1 MTLEEFQK
9 ELTELV
15 NIIFSMDKFD
25 MESIRYNH
33 NCSFNA
39 RSNSGYYLAG
49 NIEVPYHYNSSE
61 MFYNHKSAFYYTS
74 RMKNEKYL
82 PCVSKFMYEHA
93 STDSL
98 RYLLDK
104 MKLLIVEKV

>member
-9 ELTELV
+9 ELTDLV
-15 NIIFSMDKFD
+15 NIIFSMKEFE
-25 MESIRYNH
+25 METIRYNR

-39 RSNSGYYLAG
+39 RSHFGYYWVEDTA
-49 NIEVPYHYNSSE
+49 VPYRYNSSE
-61 MFYNHKSAFYYTS
+61 MFYNHRSTFYYSS

-82 PCVSKFMYEHA
+82 PSVSKFMYEHA
-93 STDSL
+93 SDESL

-104 MKLLIVEKV
+104 MKLLIVEAI